1 MKLDGD
7 YSSKDIVAEWLR
19 RQIRNLFRSRA
30 QVRVLSMSEY
40 FFVFA
45 GTVDAFATYGGVTS
59 FGGRERSR
67 LGYGST
73 IKRMIRP

>member
-1 MKLDGD
+1 MKLGRV

-40 FFVFA
+40 FFVFV
-45 GTVDAFATYGGVTS
+45 GTVDAFATCGVVTSLGGGV
-59 FGGRERSR
+59 RIWYR
-67 LGYGST
+67 
-73 IKRMIRP
+73 

>member
-1 MKLDGD
+1 MKLERVH
-7 YSSKDIVAEWLR
+7 SSKDIVAEWLR

-45 GTVDAFATYGGVTS
+45 RTVDAFATYGVYGTP

-67 LGYGST
+67 LGYGGA
-73 IKRMIRP
+73 IRRMN

>member
-1 MKLDGD
+1 MKLDTV

-30 QVRVLSMSEY
+30 QVRVLSMSKF

-45 GTVDAFATYGGVTS
+45 GTVGSIAVYGIITS
-59 FGGRERSR
+59 SGG
-67 LGYGST
+67 
-73 IKRMIRP
+73 

>member
-1 MKLDGD
+1 MKLDRVH
-7 YSSKDIVAEWLR
+7 SSKDIVAEWLR

-45 GTVDAFATYGGVTS
+45 GTVDAFYYLWGCYIPW
-59 FGGRERSR
+59 GRV
-67 LGYGST
+67 
-73 IKRMIRP
+73 